1 MPLVI
6 DNSVTMA
13 WCFTDE
19 ATEYTESVLDLL
31 RDSSAVVPSIW
42 PLEVS
47 NVLLLGERKQR
58 VTYAK
63 TTRFVQVLQELPISI
78 DSETVSAALEAVLRL
93 GREYGLTS
101 YDAAY
106 LELAMRRG
114 LPLATLDE
122 RLTTAARQA
131 GVTLVE

>member
-1 MPLVI
+1 M
-6 DNSVTMA
+6 
-13 WCFTDE
+13 
-19 ATEYTESVLDLL
+19 
-31 RDSSAVVPSIW
+31 VPSIW

-47 NVLLLGERKQR
+47 NFLLLGERRQR
-58 VTYAK
+58 VTYTK

-78 DSETVSAALEAVLRL
+78 DSETVSAALDAVLRL
-93 GREYGLTS
+93 GREYDLTS

-106 LELAMRRG
+106 LELAMRRR

-131 GVTLVE
+131 GVALVE